1 MRAYLNISYNAFM
14 ELVRQPFFLV
24 LATLTMAFIAFLG
37 SVYYFAFGQ
46 DESLATNSALAM
58 CLLSGLFASVF
69 CASSSVAQEIS
80 QGTALTIL
88 SKPISKLQFILG
100 KFTGLTAAILVLSFF
115 NLIATLVCSRISFES
130 HGEPD
135 TTVLMIF
142 FGAIALAYLYG
153 TFANYFLG
161 QTFTGATTIALTAT
175 IAVGF
180 LIICGL
186 PHGNHGE
193 GFGSGVDWRLVP
205 AVLLLTFAL
214 LILAALALAC
224 TTRLEMIPTLG
235 ICGGFFM
242 IGLMSDYLLGRPAAD
257 GSWLAAIGYSIL
269 PNWQIFWMADA
280 LENGKSIPLKY
291 IFQSVEYLVGFLV
304 ICISGAL
311 YLFEERELA

>member
-1 MRAYLNISYNAFM
+1 
-14 ELVRQPFFLV
+14 
-24 LATLTMAFIAFLG
+24 
-37 SVYYFAFGQ
+37 
-46 DESLATNSALAM
+46 M